1 MAKPPLSDQ
10 QLLDYSGEHLNYE
23 IEMFRTTAAVLAA
36 GGLARTDGNAY
47 LESWVIHL
55 RNLIEFLYQD
65 SPRSTDITAHDFFA
79 NPGDWISART
89 SRTTT
94 IDAAWTRA
102 NKEISHLTTE
112 RIAGVPP
119 QKMWPT
125 PLLTTW
131 VVDELRRFQ
140 QAASTSRLH
149 PIIATLLK

>member
-65 SPRSTDITAHDFFA
+65 SPRSTDVTAHDFFA
-79 NPGDWISART
+79 NPGDWINTRT
-89 SRTTT
+89 SRTAT

-102 NKEISHLTTE
+102 NKEISHLTTQ
-112 RIAGVPP
+112 RIAGT
-119 QKMWPT
+119 PT
-125 PLLTTW
+125 NKAWDTAGLTAE
-131 VVDELRRFQ
+131 VVDELRRFE
-140 QAASTSRLH
+140 QAASPTRVS
-149 PIIATLLK
+149 PVIGQLLQ